1 MERIKTE
8 TLKFNAK
15 DIEELIKKHL
25 KNVEMIDDETGQFE
39 IVWQNND
46 LNRGATLVEVV
57 SRHAVATGPL
67 NEL

>member
-1 MERIKTE
+1 
-8 TLKFNAK
+8 
-15 DIEELIKKHL
+15 
-25 KNVEMIDDETGQFE
+25 MIDDETGQFE